1 MLEKLV
7 WISAFMA
14 VGTKHKVTVG
24 EVEKSHTEEV
34 SLLIKELAAAGQVSP
49 LGYEL
54 QGPVWIMDTNATSYI
69 FGLIKYQAE
78 LGITLDKGYVERL
91 LAYGRSVSHFP
102 TAIKEFPWRNGWF
115 VEISKRELGKGLP
128 DPMPL
133 HSALLASV
141 GA

>member
-1 MLEKLV
+1 MQLTKCCSVV
-7 WISAFMA
+7 WKPCHDRYISPQ
-14 VGTKHKVTVG
+14 
-24 EVEKSHTEEV
+24 S
-34 SLLIKELAAAGQVSP
+34 
-49 LGYEL
+49 
-54 QGPVWIMDTNATSYI
+54 
-69 FGLIKYQAE
+69 E
-78 LGITLDKGYVERL
+78 LGISLDKGYVERL

-141 GA
+141 GAL